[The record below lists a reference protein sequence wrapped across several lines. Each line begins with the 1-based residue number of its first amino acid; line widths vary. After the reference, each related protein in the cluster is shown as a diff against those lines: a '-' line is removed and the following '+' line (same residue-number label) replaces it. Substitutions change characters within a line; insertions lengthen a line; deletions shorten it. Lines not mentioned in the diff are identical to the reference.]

1 MLLHL
6 PGNRW
11 QSACARALWK
21 NTWDS
26 PTSSGPDKPLR
37 LLLDSGHLPSLI
49 FWGPPGC
56 GKSSLARIISQR
68 LGYSFHFFSAVV
80 SGIRELKDLF
90 ARLET
95 ETTEKNLVFIDEIH
109 RFNKAQQDAF
119 LPYVEKGVITLI
131 GTTTLNP
138 SFSIVSPLLSRSRVF
153 ILNTLDEAE
162 IREVMERA
170 LADTERGYGA
180 LKTTTEPE
188 VMEIIARYAQG
199 DCRAALN
206 ALEMLVESARAS
218 GEAHAP
224 AAEIALTR
232 ARLEAV
238 FEGRLPEY
246 DRDGEG
252 HYNLISALHKSIR
265 GSDPD
270 ASLYWLARMLEGGE
284 DPLYIARRLLR
295 VASEDVGSRGP
306 ASPCDRKRG
315 AGGRAFPGHIPEGDL
330 ALAQTVVYLATAPKS
345 NEIYTAYTKAR
356 EDAHEHG
363 ADPVPLYLRNPVTSL
378 MKKAGYGDGYL
389 YPHDYEGRVVR
400 QDYFPSMMKGRKYYT
415 PSEFGFEKV
424 VGKRIRW
431 WEESAAAARATA
443 PLGTRRAHEVLRPQ
457 VTVDDLLVLVDSL
470 RVHHAL
476 ADDCAALHPLR
487 IGDEVLS
494 HVAAGFR
501 LPHGLAQQ
509 FQVVQRRKKPR
520 AGIDDRG
527 FALCAQEGF
536 GLLENERIAQA
547 STRNHHAVAGGLLQH
562 GPAVLRVKRDPL
574 IRRPAPGTF
583 PSAS

>member
-1 MLLHL
+1 MSSHAPAFSREPLAERMRPRTLEEYV
-6 PGNRW
+6 G
-11 QSACARALWK
+11 QSHIL
-21 NTWDS
+21 
-26 PTSSGPDKPLR
+26 GPDKPLR

-90 ARLET
+90 ARLEA
-95 ETTEKNLVFIDEIH
+95 ETKDKNLVFIDEIH

-131 GTTTLNP
+131 GTTTMNP

-153 ILNTLDEAE
+153 VLNTLDEAE
-162 IREVMERA
+162 IREVLRRA
-170 LADTERGYGA
+170 QVDTERGYGMM
-180 LKTTTEPE
+180 KITTEPE
-188 VMEIIARYAQG
+188 VMEIIARYSQG

-218 GEAHAP
+218 GEARG
-224 AAEIALTR
+224 AAGEITLTR

-238 FEGRLPEY
+238 FEGKLPEY

-295 VASEDVGSRGP
+295 VASEDVGLADPQAIVVANAAQEAVHFLGM
-306 ASPCDRKRG
+306 
-315 AGGRAFPGHIPEGDL
+315 PEGDL

-378 MKKAGYGDGYL
+378 MKKAGYGDGYM
-389 YPHDYEGRVVR
+389 YPHDFESRVVR
-400 QDYFPSMMKGRKYYT
+400 QEYFPSMMKGRKYYT
-415 PSEFGFEKV
+415 PSEFGFEKTI
-424 VGKRIRW
+424 GKRIMW
-431 WEESAAAARATA
+431 WEERRRGALGGSA
-443 PLGTRRAHEVLRPQ
+443 
-457 VTVDDLLVLVDSL
+457 DSKTGG
-470 RVHHAL
+470 
-476 ADDCAALHPLR
+476 P
-487 IGDEVLS
+487 
-494 HVAAGFR
+494 AGS
-501 LPHGLAQQ
+501 
-509 FQVVQRRKKPR
+509 
-520 AGIDDRG
+520 
-527 FALCAQEGF
+527 E
-536 GLLENERIAQA
+536 
-547 STRNHHAVAGGLLQH
+547 AGG
-562 GPAVLRVKRDPL
+562 PAG
-574 IRRPAPGTF
+574 A
-583 PSAS
+583 AH

>member
-1 MLLHL
+1 MRPRTLEEFV
-6 PGNRW
+6 G
-11 QSACARALWK
+11 QSHIL
-21 NTWDS
+21 
-26 PTSSGPDKPLR
+26 GPDKPLR
-37 LLLDSGHLPSLI
+37 LLLDSGHLPSII

-68 LGYSFHFFSAVV
+68 MGYSFHFFSAVI

-90 ARLET
+90 ARLES

-131 GTTTLNP
+131 GTTTMNP

-153 ILNTLDEAE
+153 ILSTLDEAE
-162 IREVMERA
+162 IRGVMGRA
-170 LADTERGYGA
+170 LADAERGYGGMRI
-180 LKTTTEPE
+180 TVEPE

-295 VASEDVGSRGP
+295 VASEDVGLADP
-306 ASPCDRKRG
+306 QALVIASAAQEAVHFLG
-315 AGGRAFPGHIPEGDL
+315 MPEGDL

-356 EDAHEHG
+356 EDAHGHG

-431 WEESAAAARATA
+431 WEERRRG
-443 PLGTRRAHEVLRPQ
+443 GTGNGPPVGP
-457 VTVDDLLVLVDSL
+457 
-470 RVHHAL
+470 
-476 ADDCAALHPLR
+476 
-487 IGDEVLS
+487 
-494 HVAAGFR
+494 
-501 LPHGLAQQ
+501 
-509 FQVVQRRKKPR
+509 
-520 AGIDDRG
+520 
-527 FALCAQEGF
+527 EG
-536 GLLENERIAQA
+536 
-547 STRNHHAVAGGLLQH
+547 T
-562 GPAVLRVKRDPL
+562 
-574 IRRPAPGTF
+574 
-583 PSAS
+583 

>member
-1 MLLHL
+1 MRPRTLDEYV
-6 PGNRW
+6 G
-11 QSACARALWK
+11 QSHIL
-21 NTWDS
+21 
-26 PTSSGPDKPLR
+26 GPDKPLR

-95 ETTEKNLVFIDEIH
+95 ETKEKNLVFIDEIH

-131 GTTTLNP
+131 GTTTMNP

-162 IREVMERA
+162 IREVMKRA
-170 LADTERGYGA
+170 QADTERGYGIM
-180 LKTTTEPE
+180 KITTEPE
-188 VMEIIARYAQG
+188 VMEIIARYSQG

-218 GEAHAP
+218 GEARG
-224 AAEIALTR
+224 AAGEITLTR

-238 FEGRLPEY
+238 FEGKLPEY

-295 VASEDVGSRGP
+295 VASEDVGLADPQAIVVANAAQEAVHFLGM
-306 ASPCDRKRG
+306 
-315 AGGRAFPGHIPEGDL
+315 PEGDL

-378 MKKAGYGDGYL
+378 MKKAGYGDGYM
-389 YPHDYEGRVVR
+389 YPHDFESRVVR
-400 QDYFPSMMKGRKYYT
+400 QEYFPSMMKGRKYYT
-415 PSEFGFEKV
+415 PSEFGFEKTI
-424 VGKRIRW
+424 GKRIMW
-431 WEESAAAARATA
+431 WEERRRGALGGSA
-443 PLGTRRAHEVLRPQ
+443 
-457 VTVDDLLVLVDSL
+457 DSKTGG
-470 RVHHAL
+470 
-476 ADDCAALHPLR
+476 P
-487 IGDEVLS
+487 
-494 HVAAGFR
+494 AGS
-501 LPHGLAQQ
+501 
-509 FQVVQRRKKPR
+509 
-520 AGIDDRG
+520 
-527 FALCAQEGF
+527 E
-536 GLLENERIAQA
+536 
-547 STRNHHAVAGGLLQH
+547 AGG
-562 GPAVLRVKRDPL
+562 PAG
-574 IRRPAPGTF
+574 A
-583 PSAS
+583 AH

>member
-1 MLLHL
+1 MRPRTLEEYV
-6 PGNRW
+6 G
-11 QSACARALWK
+11 QSHIL
-21 NTWDS
+21 
-26 PTSSGPDKPLR
+26 GPDKPLR

-90 ARLET
+90 ARLEA
-95 ETTEKNLVFIDEIH
+95 ETKDKNLVFIDEIH

-131 GTTTLNP
+131 GTTTMNP

-153 ILNTLDEAE
+153 VLNTLDEAE
-162 IREVMERA
+162 IREVLRRA
-170 LADTERGYGA
+170 QVDTERGYGMM
-180 LKTTTEPE
+180 KITTEPE
-188 VMEIIARYAQG
+188 VMEIIARYSQG

-218 GEAHAP
+218 GEARG
-224 AAEIALTR
+224 AAGEITLTR

-238 FEGRLPEY
+238 FEGKLPEY

-295 VASEDVGSRGP
+295 VASEDVGLADPQAIVVANAAQEAVHFLGM
-306 ASPCDRKRG
+306 
-315 AGGRAFPGHIPEGDL
+315 PEGDL

-378 MKKAGYGDGYL
+378 MKKAGYGDGYM
-389 YPHDYEGRVVR
+389 YPHDFESRVVR
-400 QDYFPSMMKGRKYYT
+400 QEYFPSMMKGRKYYT
-415 PSEFGFEKV
+415 PSEFGFEKTI
-424 VGKRIRW
+424 GKRIMW
-431 WEESAAAARATA
+431 WEERRRGALGGSA
-443 PLGTRRAHEVLRPQ
+443 
-457 VTVDDLLVLVDSL
+457 DSKTGG
-470 RVHHAL
+470 
-476 ADDCAALHPLR
+476 P
-487 IGDEVLS
+487 
-494 HVAAGFR
+494 AGS
-501 LPHGLAQQ
+501 
-509 FQVVQRRKKPR
+509 
-520 AGIDDRG
+520 
-527 FALCAQEGF
+527 E
-536 GLLENERIAQA
+536 
-547 STRNHHAVAGGLLQH
+547 AGG
-562 GPAVLRVKRDPL
+562 PAG
-574 IRRPAPGTF
+574 A
-583 PSAS
+583 AH

>member
-1 MLLHL
+1 MRPRTLEEFV
-6 PGNRW
+6 G
-11 QSACARALWK
+11 QSHIL
-21 NTWDS
+21 
-26 PTSSGPDKPLR
+26 GPDKPLR
-37 LLLDSGHLPSLI
+37 LMLDSGHLPSLI

-68 LGYSFHFFSAVV
+68 LGYAFHFFSAVV

-90 ARLET
+90 VQLEK

-162 IREVMERA
+162 IREVMGRA
-170 LADTERGYGA
+170 LADSERGYGT
-180 LKTTTEPE
+180 LRLSTEPD
-188 VMEIIARYAQG
+188 VLEIIARYAQG

-218 GEAHAP
+218 GEPSAGTG
-224 AAEIALTR
+224 EIALTR
-232 ARLEAV
+232 VRLEAV

-252 HYNLISALHKSIR
+252 HFNLISALHKSVR

-295 VASEDVGSRGP
+295 IASEDVGLADPQAIVMANAAQEAVHFLGM
-306 ASPCDRKRG
+306 
-315 AGGRAFPGHIPEGDL
+315 PEGDL

-345 NEIYTAYTKAR
+345 NEIYTAYAKAR

-363 ADPVPLYLRNPVTSL
+363 ADPVPLYLRNPTTSL
-378 MKKAGYGDGYL
+378 MKKAGYGDGYM
-389 YPHDYEGRVVR
+389 YPHDYDGRVVN
-400 QDYFPSMMKGRKYYT
+400 QEYFPSALKGRTYYT
-415 PSEFGFEKV
+415 PSEFGFEKTIE
-424 VGKRIRW
+424 KRIRW
-431 WEESAAAARATA
+431 WEE
-443 PLGTRRAHEVLRPQ
+443 RR
-457 VTVDDLLVLVDSL
+457 
-470 RVHHAL
+470 
-476 ADDCAALHPLR
+476 
-487 IGDEVLS
+487 
-494 HVAAGFR
+494 
-501 LPHGLAQQ
+501 
-509 FQVVQRRKKPR
+509 
-520 AGIDDRG
+520 RG
-527 FALCAQEGF
+527 GP
-536 GLLENERIAQA
+536 G
-547 STRNHHAVAGGLLQH
+547 H
-562 GPAVLRVKRDPL
+562 GPAES
-574 IRRPAPGTF
+574 PGSRT
-583 PSAS
+583 

>member
-1 MLLHL
+1 MRPRTLEEFV
-6 PGNRW
+6 G
-11 QSACARALWK
+11 QSHIL
-21 NTWDS
+21 
-26 PTSSGPDKPLR
+26 GPDKPLR
-37 LLLDSGHLPSLI
+37 LMLGSGHLPSLI

-68 LGYSFHFFSAVV
+68 LGYAFHFFSAVV

-90 ARLET
+90 VQLEK

-162 IREVMERA
+162 IREVMGRA
-170 LADTERGYGA
+170 LADSERGYGT
-180 LKTTTEPE
+180 LRLSTEPD
-188 VMEIIARYAQG
+188 VLEIIARYAQG

-218 GEAHAP
+218 GEPSAGTG
-224 AAEIALTR
+224 EIALTR
-232 ARLEAV
+232 VRLEAV

-252 HYNLISALHKSIR
+252 HFNLISALHKSVR

-295 VASEDVGSRGP
+295 IASEDVGLADPQAIVMANAAQEAVHFLGM
-306 ASPCDRKRG
+306 
-315 AGGRAFPGHIPEGDL
+315 PEGDL

-345 NEIYTAYTKAR
+345 NEIYTAYAKAR

-363 ADPVPLYLRNPVTSL
+363 ADPVPLYLRNPTTSL
-378 MKKAGYGDGYL
+378 MKKAGYGDGYM
-389 YPHDYEGRVVR
+389 YPHDYDGRVVN
-400 QDYFPSMMKGRKYYT
+400 QEYFPSALKGRTYYT
-415 PSEFGFEKV
+415 PSEFGFEKTIE
-424 VGKRIRW
+424 KRIRW
-431 WEESAAAARATA
+431 WEE
-443 PLGTRRAHEVLRPQ
+443 RR
-457 VTVDDLLVLVDSL
+457 
-470 RVHHAL
+470 
-476 ADDCAALHPLR
+476 
-487 IGDEVLS
+487 
-494 HVAAGFR
+494 
-501 LPHGLAQQ
+501 
-509 FQVVQRRKKPR
+509 
-520 AGIDDRG
+520 RG
-527 FALCAQEGF
+527 GP
-536 GLLENERIAQA
+536 G
-547 STRNHHAVAGGLLQH
+547 H
-562 GPAVLRVKRDPL
+562 GPAES
-574 IRRPAPGTF
+574 PGSRT
-583 PSAS
+583 

>member
-1 MLLHL
+1 MSREPLAERMRPRSLEEYVGQSHLL
-6 PGNRW
+6 
-11 QSACARALWK
+11 
-21 NTWDS
+21 
-26 PTSSGPDKPLR
+26 GPDKPLR

-56 GKSSLARIISQR
+56 GKSSLSRIISLR
-68 LGYSFHFFSAVV
+68 MGFSFHFFSAVV

-90 ARLET
+90 AQLEK

-131 GTTTLNP
+131 GTTTMNP

-162 IREVMERA
+162 IREVMSRA
-170 LADTERGYGA
+170 LADTERGYGE
-180 LKTTTEPE
+180 LKFSVEPE
-188 VMEIIARYAQG
+188 VPEIIARYAQG

-206 ALEMLVESARAS
+206 ALEMLVESARA
-218 GEAHAP
+218 
-224 AAEIALTR
+224 AEEGPVALTR

-252 HYNLISALHKSIR
+252 HFNLISALHKSIR

-295 VASEDVGSRGP
+295 VASEDVGLADPQAIVVANAAQEAVHFLGM
-306 ASPCDRKRG
+306 
-315 AGGRAFPGHIPEGDL
+315 PEGDL

-345 NEIYTAYTKAR
+345 NEIYAAYTKAR

-378 MKKAGYGDGYL
+378 MRRAGYGDGYL
-389 YPHDYEGRVVR
+389 YPHDYEGRVVP
-400 QDYFPSMMKGRKYYT
+400 QEYFPSTMKGRKYYT
-415 PSEFGFEKV
+415 PSEFGFEKTV
-424 VGKRIRW
+424 EKRIRW
-431 WEESAAAARATA
+431 WEE
-443 PLGTRRAHEVLRPQ
+443 RR
-457 VTVDDLLVLVDSL
+457 
-470 RVHHAL
+470 
-476 ADDCAALHPLR
+476 
-487 IGDEVLS
+487 
-494 HVAAGFR
+494 
-501 LPHGLAQQ
+501 
-509 FQVVQRRKKPR
+509 
-520 AGIDDRG
+520 RG
-527 FALCAQEGF
+527 
-536 GLLENERIAQA
+536 
-547 STRNHHAVAGGLLQH
+547 
-562 GPAVLRVKRDPL
+562 GP
-574 IRRPAPGTF
+574 
-583 PSAS
+583 PSEP